1 MELGESAIWDKPEV
15 AQELGRERVNLERVV
30 KTIERMNSGL
40 NDCRDLLQL
49 AQDEDDEALL
59 GEVSI

>member
-49 AQDEDDEALL
+49 AQDEDDEEHEDEEL
-59 GEVSI
+59 V

>member
-40 NDCRDLLQL
+40 NLIIC
-49 AQDEDDEALL
+49 
-59 GEVSI
+59 SSY